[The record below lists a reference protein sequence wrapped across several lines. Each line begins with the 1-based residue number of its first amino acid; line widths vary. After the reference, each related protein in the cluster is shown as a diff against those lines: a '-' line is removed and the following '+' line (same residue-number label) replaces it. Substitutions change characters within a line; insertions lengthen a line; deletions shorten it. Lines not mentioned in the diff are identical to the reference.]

1 MLDFTGYIKDH
12 KCMSCVHS
20 PVCANNLGGAD
31 LDIAAVDCQHFK
43 DASTVIELPKK
54 FWLVFNVPGFYNI
67 TEYTADKMF
76 ISHGKIEK
84 IWGTSKHQ
92 KDVVYAED
100 FGRLVFFSE
109 EAAKLGL
116 EKLIEEYRNEET

>member
-1 MLDFTGYIKDH
+1 MTYNDYWKDIKCT
-12 KCMSCVHS
+12 KCVHGEI
-20 PVCANNLGGAD
+20 CMRNLGGTD
-31 LDIAAVDCQHFK
+31 LTIAVATCKHFK
-43 DASTVIELPKK
+43 EAVELPKK

-67 TEYTADKMF
+67 TEYDVDRVLYTKG
-76 ISHGKIEK
+76 SIEK

-109 EAAKLGL
+109 ETAKLGL
-116 EKLIEEYRNEET
+116 EKLIEEYHNEET